1 MSEEATAKPA
11 PQNPPPHQIVRE
23 WGESLGIALVLA
35 LILRHFVVEAFKIP
49 TKSMEPTLIGDQ
61 ASGDKILVS
70 KFIYDF
76 TDPKRGDVVVFKY
89 PEDPFKN
96 YIKRLIGLPG
106 EEIKIWLGDIYVNG
120 KIWRKDQSVQRAL
133 WMPVASDHLLWA
145 EVAGLALRQMGPTEH
160 LPDGVVTPL
169 QEDIDAWQRQ
179 NYSYRTDLVLKRRL
193 SIWQPNDDKEWNSTP
208 DGLIVKPVS
217 ANKPAMVHY
226 HERRVFD
233 RVLRAT
239 GDLMPFMKD
248 GGEAYEYP
256 ESIYR
261 GQRNLNPV
269 DDLSLRFHVTPTSDS
284 GEVKIVLGDSRRR
297 MVATIAV
304 GQPAPV
310 KVLIER
316 TGETEARELTGD
328 SFGLA
333 RGTSTKLAF
342 QNVDDS
348 IILKINNKRFIFH
361 EYPQAIEGRIPRNRI
376 EAGFGITG
384 AEAEFTEIRLERDI
398 YYLSD
403 LYGPDGIPQK
413 WQLNDR
419 QYFVLGDNSPNSK
432 DSRLWPT
439 GPAVPAE
446 NLIGEAFM
454 VFWPPKR
461 LRVIR

>member
-1 MSEEATAKPA
+1 MSEETSAKPA
-11 PQNPPPHQIVRE
+11 PKQPPPHQVVRE

-76 TDPKRGDVVVFKY
+76 SDPKRGDVVVFKY
-89 PEDPFKN
+89 PEDPYKN

-106 EEIKIWLGDIYVNG
+106 EEIKIWLGDVYVNG
-120 KIWRKDQSVQRAL
+120 KIWRKDRSVQRAL
-133 WMPVASDHLLWA
+133 WMPVMSDHLLWD
-145 EVAGLALRQMGPTEH
+145 EVSGLAIRQLGPTER
-160 LPDGVVTPL
+160 LPDEVVTPL
-169 QEDIDAWQRQ
+169 QEDIQNWQRQ
-179 NYSYRTDLVLKRRL
+179 NYSSRSELVPKRRL
-193 SIWQPNDDKEWNSTP
+193 SVWQPNDDQEWASTP
-208 DGLIVKPVS
+208 KGLTVKPAQGEPS
-217 ANKPAMVHY
+217 MVHY
-226 HERRVFD
+226 YERRVFD

-239 GDLMPFMKD
+239 GDLMPFMRD
-248 GGEAYEYP
+248 GGDAYEYP
-256 ESIYR
+256 VTIMRSPR
-261 GQRNLNPV
+261 DLNPV
-269 DDLSLRFHVTPTSDS
+269 DDLSLRFHVTPSSGS

-297 MVATIAV
+297 IVATIAV

-316 TGETEARELTGD
+316 TGESESKEVPGD
-328 SFGLA
+328 PFGLPK
-333 RGTSTKLAF
+333 GKSTKIAF

-348 IILKINNKRFIFH
+348 IILEINRKRFIYH
-361 EYPQAIEGRIPRNRI
+361 EYPQAVQGRIPRNRI
-376 EAGFGITG
+376 EAGFGIKGTG
-384 AEAEFTEIRLERDI
+384 AEFTQIRLERDI
-398 YYLSD
+398 YYLAD

-413 WQLNDR
+413 WQLSDR

-432 DSRLWPT
+432 DSRLWET

-461 LRVIR
+461 MRVIR